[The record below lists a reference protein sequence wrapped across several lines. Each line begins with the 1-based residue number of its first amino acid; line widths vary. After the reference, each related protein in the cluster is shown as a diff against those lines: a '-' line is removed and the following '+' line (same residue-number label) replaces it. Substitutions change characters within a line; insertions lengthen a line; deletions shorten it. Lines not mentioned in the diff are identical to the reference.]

1 MSMQRSIG
9 LSVGRHKMTISND
22 VERINL
28 IEAGKRLAAV
38 LEVLRAKVA
47 PGVKAE
53 ELDDL
58 AEQLI
63 RVGGD
68 TPCFLG
74 YTPEGAQRPYPA
86 TLCVSINDEV
96 VHGIPNESEKIL
108 KEGDIVGLDLGLAHN
123 GIIVDAAITVP
134 VGEVNEETEKLLI
147 ATKTALASGIAQAIP
162 GNHIGDIS
170 SAIQKEIESAG
181 FKVVKELGGHGVG
194 ELVHEEP
201 FIPNFGRA
209 GDGPVL
215 EEGMVLALE
224 PISAAGKAIVIL
236 APDGYTYR
244 TKDGSRSAHFEH
256 TILIE
261 KAGARIITE

>member
-1 MSMQRSIG
+1 
-9 LSVGRHKMTISND
+9 MTIQND
-22 VERINL
+22 SERANL

-38 LEVLRAKVA
+38 LKALRAKIA
-47 PGVKAE
+47 PGISAE
-53 ELDDL
+53 ALDDL

-63 RVGGD
+63 RDGGD
-68 TPCFLG
+68 EPSFLG
-74 YTPEGAQRPYPA
+74 YTPEGASRPYPA
-86 TLCVSINDEV
+86 SLCVSINDEV
-96 VHGIPNESEKIL
+96 VHGIPNESTKIL
-108 KEGDIVGLDLGLAHN
+108 KEGDIVGLDLGLTHN
-123 GIIVDAAITVP
+123 GVIVDAAITVP
-134 VGEVNEETEKLLI
+134 VGKVSEETNKLLA
-147 ATKTALASGIAQAIP
+147 ATEVSLAAGIAAAKP

-170 SAIQKEIESAG
+170 AAIQKEIEQAG

-209 GDGPVL
+209 GTGKVIS
-215 EEGMVLALE
+215 EGMVLALE
-224 PISAAGKAIVIL
+224 PISTAGKASVVL

-261 KAGARIITE
+261 RGGARIITA